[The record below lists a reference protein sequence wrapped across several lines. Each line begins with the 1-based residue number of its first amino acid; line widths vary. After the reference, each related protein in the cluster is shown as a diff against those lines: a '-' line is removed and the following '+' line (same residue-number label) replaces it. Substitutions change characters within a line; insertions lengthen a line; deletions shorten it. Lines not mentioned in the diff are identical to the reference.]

1 MQPEITDE
9 GLDAWAIEATG
20 RHRGIVWPWPW

>member
-1 MQPEITDE
+1 MQAEIADQW
-9 GLDAWAIEATG
+9 LDAWAIEATG